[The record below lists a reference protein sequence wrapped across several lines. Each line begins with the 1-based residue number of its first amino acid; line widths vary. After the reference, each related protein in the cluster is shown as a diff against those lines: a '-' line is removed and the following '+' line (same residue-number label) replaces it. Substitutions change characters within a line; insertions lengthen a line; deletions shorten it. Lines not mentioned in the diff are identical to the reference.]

1 MKNVFVFIVACAGFL
16 LFSCGSDL
24 YQVIDHTKRLPT
36 EPEYTNIKYLEI
48 SGFYDLIP
56 RGLTG
61 EVVVKYSNTGST
73 GEIQTETY
81 IEDTDT
87 VDSVHKFPSG
97 IDIYSIEAAG
107 FPYSD
112 VSGHLFSEDYL
123 LIVVDKYFYSDD
135 EPRKGLCDIRHIV
148 VTEAAI
154 YFAKQYDAEATVY
167 CALAEEGVRSEEK
180 TLVAFEEA
188 GTYEYLAGIAI
199 FDIGKWAKQIKIDSK
214 TKTLTL

>member
-1 MKNVFVFIVACAGFL
+1 
-16 LFSCGSDL
+16 
-24 YQVIDHTKRLPT
+24 VIDHTKRLPT

-61 EVVVKYSNTGST
+61 KVVVKYRNTGST

-135 EPRKGLCDIRHIV
+135 EPRKGLCDIRYIV

-154 YFAKQYDAEATVY
+154 DFVEYDEEGITVTY
-167 CALAEEGVRSEEK
+167 CVLAEEGVWSEEK

-188 GTYEYLAGIAI
+188 GTYEYVAGIAL